1 MASQQ
6 KTSQRLIAV
15 IQAALVA
22 LSLVILLEK
31 LDGPA
36 AQLMTDLLRVA
47 ARSALELLL
56 SLAPA
61 AGQTLQ
67 AYAVDHLQFSPC
79 PLETLVSLWPL
90 LHVIAAA
97 A

>member
-1 MASQQ
+1 MAREHQ
-6 KTSQRLIAV
+6 TQRLITMV
-15 IQAALVA
+15 QAGLVA
-22 LSLVILLEK
+22 LGLFILLGK
-31 LDGPA
+31 LDGPV
-36 AQLMTDLLRVA
+36 AQLITDLLRAA
-47 ARSALELLL
+47 ARTALELLI

-67 AYAVDHLQFSPC
+67 AYTVDHLRFSPC
-79 PLETLVSLWPL
+79 PIETLVSLWPL

>member
-1 MASQQ
+1 MARQHQ
-6 KTSQRLIAV
+6 TQRLITMV
-15 IQAALVA
+15 QAGLVA
-22 LSLVILLEK
+22 LGLVILLGK
-31 LDGPA
+31 LDGPV
-36 AQLMTDLLRVA
+36 AQLMTDLLRAA
-47 ARSALELLL
+47 ARSALELLI

-67 AYAVDHLQFSPC
+67 AFVIDHMQFSPC
-79 PLETLVSLWPL
+79 PVETLVSLWPL